1 MQIDKLIKWS
11 ASALRVASAKM
22 RLGYKLRLPSGGK
35 PVYLGRKV
43 RLDVERGGVMEF
55 GSGVYIDDHCRLQ
68 VCPDAHM
75 SIGEGCYLNTNCRV
89 VAAEDLNIGA
99 QTMLGPNACVFDHDH
114 VFDAEGVH
122 GDLVSAP
129 VVIGERCWL
138 GANVLIT
145 KGVSLADKICVGGA
159 VVTHSLSE
167 SGVYAGMPVRIV
179 RRITR
184 ESSGLDDPAKAQETQ
199 TRNDSTQDTQR
210 AMATQDLQG
219 PRKEA

>member
-1 MQIDKLIKWS
+1 
-11 ASALRVASAKM
+11 
-22 RLGYKLRLPSGGK
+22 
-35 PVYLGRKV
+35 
-43 RLDVERGGVMEF
+43 MEF
-55 GSGVYIDDHCRLQ
+55 GSGVYIDDSCRLQ

-89 VAAEDLNIGA
+89 VAVEDLNIGA

-145 KGVSLADKICVGGA
+145 KGVSLADKICVGGPSLRTLCRNRA
-159 VVTHSLSE
+159 CTRGCHYESYVVSL
-167 SGVYAGMPVRIV
+167 
-179 RRITR
+179 
-184 ESSGLDDPAKAQETQ
+184 AKAV
-199 TRNDSTQDTQR
+199 
-210 AMATQDLQG
+210 A
-219 PRKEA
+219 

>member
-1 MQIDKLIKWS
+1 MQIGKLIKWS

-55 GSGVYIDDHCRLQ
+55 GSGVYIDDRCRLQ
-68 VCPDAHM
+68 VCSDAHM

-89 VAAEDLNIGA
+89 VAAEELNIGA

-122 GDLVSAP
+122 GDLISAP

-145 KGVSLADKICVGGA
+145 KGVSLADKICVGGGSSLRTLCRNRA
-159 VVTHSLSE
+159 CMRGCKYGSYVVSL
-167 SGVYAGMPVRIV
+167 
-179 RRITR
+179 
-184 ESSGLDDPAKAQETQ
+184 AKAV
-199 TRNDSTQDTQR
+199 
-210 AMATQDLQG
+210 A
-219 PRKEA
+219 

>member
-1 MQIDKLIKWS
+1 MQIGKLIKWS

-43 RLDVERGGVMEF
+43 RLSVERGGVMEF
-55 GSGVYIDDHCRLQ
+55 GSGVYIDDRCRLQ
-68 VCPDAHM
+68 VCSDDHM

-89 VAAEDLNIGA
+89 VAAEELNIGA

-122 GDLVSAP
+122 GDLISAP

-145 KGVSLADKICVGGA
+145 KGVSLADKICVGG
-159 VVTHSLSE
+159 VFL
-167 SGVYAGMPVRIV
+167 
-179 RRITR
+179 
-184 ESSGLDDPAKAQETQ
+184 
-199 TRNDSTQDTQR
+199 
-210 AMATQDLQG
+210 
-219 PRKEA
+219 